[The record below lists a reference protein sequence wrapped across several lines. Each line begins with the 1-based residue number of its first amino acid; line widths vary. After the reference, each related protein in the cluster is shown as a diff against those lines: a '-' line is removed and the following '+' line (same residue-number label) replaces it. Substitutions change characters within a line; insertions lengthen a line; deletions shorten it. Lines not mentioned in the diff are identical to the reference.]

1 MVLRTAK
8 ILLLLILV
16 SSCTAGRH
24 TTGQPRQEQDG
35 IVFHEFMALNRS
47 GSCVLLEQ
55 ERVIKPGRV
64 REVSVDHRVL
74 NHPVEV
80 MLLDRDGRRLS
91 STFIEHPLVT
101 VYEVFSPQGEMSKT
115 THVTDSASFSLRY
128 NNNPRISSIS
138 FSSVSAGKLPV
149 NQTVRILK

>member
-24 TTGQPRQEQDG
+24 TTGQPKQEQNG
-35 IVFHEFMALNRS
+35 IVFHEFMAMSRS
-47 GSCVLLEQ
+47 GSCVLHES
-55 ERVIKPGRV
+55 ERIITPGRV
-64 REVSVDHRVL
+64 KEVSVDSRVL

-80 MLLDRDGRRLS
+80 ILLDRDGRRLT

-101 VYEVFSPQGEMSKT
+101 VYEVFSPEGELSKT

-128 NNNPRISSIS
+128 NHNTRISSIR